1 MEPLHF
7 VKRVQ
12 IQSFFSSV
20 FSCIRAEYREIRSIS
35 PHLVRMGENTD
46 QKKLRIWTLFT
57 QCYPYYINATF
68 TFFAKNF
75 STFSCCRIQMGI
87 DKSIKTHC
95 TETLREKCDTF
106 QAHKMYREWPQSD
119 FSKVFFTEHFL
130 ATASVLF
137 IYWFVRNLSK
147 SF

>member
-1 MEPLHF
+1 
-7 VKRVQ
+7 
-12 IQSFFSSV
+12 
-20 FSCIRAEYREIRSIS
+20 
-35 PHLVRMGENTD
+35 
-46 QKKLRIWTLFT
+46 
-57 QCYPYYINATF
+57 
-68 TFFAKNF
+68 
-75 STFSCCRIQMGI
+75 MGI

-137 IYWFVRNLSK
+137 IY
-147 SF
+147 